1 MPLTFDQAMAFG
13 RGVPQIEARYS
24 GSIANAARLMEEKR
38 RNQEL
43 EKAARLQRVDAQE
56 QRRYARAEAHRQES
70 DAILGEL
77 EKAADAEDWDS
88 VERLGGALTRLGYG
102 FSKEGDQPE
111 APPAQPQT
119 MVEQATNAGGSL
131 FDRAMKGG
139 KGILDSVGGFLYPDA
154 MSKPPDP
161 AVDSGTAVGKT
172 FDQAAQSPFDRAASR
187 AKGVLKDLAPGEGGS
202 ASVRVPV
209 EETPDA
215 KGVAEETRVDP
226 RELGSYVV
234 RAADGSEVVR
244 IAGAKQR
251 EQNRINFDRVSSAMV
266 NGLTDDPDLQKDV
279 RIAAELVRSQ
289 NLPIEGAKK
298 ELGRWIERL
307 AGLSASERRAELMAS
322 VSRARISIGQQV
334 SGEDNADDYIKGGRY
349 GMAQMKGQLTSTVE
363 SFAAIREMME
373 NAAANNG
380 LANSAASYK
389 GARAMQGT
397 GPITDS
403 DIKNLSVKDQTVG
416 AAIAH
421 KVNYVLPGLMAEGLS
436 DDEIQS
442 RLNFTDDERR
452 VMAEFGRIRMRQ
464 IQQRAIEQEAGL
476 HETWSRMPPS
486 QQRDGFRDAAVGML
500 QQVPGLLNKPRWGLG
515 GGEQQATP
523 APEGKKFEE
532 MTPAEQD
539 AEVRK
544 QFE

>member
-1 MPLTFDQAMAFG
+1 
-13 RGVPQIEARYS
+13 
-24 GSIANAARLMEEKR
+24 
-38 RNQEL
+38 
-43 EKAARLQRVDAQE
+43 
-56 QRRYARAEAHRQES
+56 
-70 DAILGEL
+70 
-77 EKAADAEDWDS
+77 
-88 VERLGGALTRLGYG
+88 
-102 FSKEGDQPE
+102 
-111 APPAQPQT
+111 
-119 MVEQATNAGGSL
+119 
-131 FDRAMKGG
+131 
-139 KGILDSVGGFLYPDA
+139 
-154 MSKPPDP
+154 
-161 AVDSGTAVGKT
+161 
-172 FDQAAQSPFDRAASR
+172 
-187 AKGVLKDLAPGEGGS
+187 
-202 ASVRVPV
+202 
-209 EETPDA
+209 
-215 KGVAEETRVDP
+215 
-226 RELGSYVV
+226 
-234 RAADGSEVVR
+234 
-244 IAGAKQR
+244 
-251 EQNRINFDRVSSAMV
+251 MV